1 LEKVTSEQRCEC
13 CEVAAGEYD
22 NAGHEVKRRQ
32 GSPGIARRPHKHR
45 PPESIRSP
53 GNKAFTLQ
61 RDEIS
66 VKAEAFIHSLL
77 FIQNNKKIERFNL
90 SSNRLLLNVYYMMA
104 VYRDDLQRQVNCYGT
119 PSLAVNSPTTYQRRY
134 QRETE
139 ETQKNLMLRHTNR
152 TFSQIQ
158 TVPKWTQYETEH
170 PSDVKLVKQSSV
182 SNTLGEMQEPCS

>member
-139 ETQKNLMLRHTNR
+139 EKQKTLCLDTQTGP
-152 TFSQIQ
+152 S
-158 TVPKWTQYETEH
+158 PKSRQC
-170 PSDVKLVKQSSV
+170 QSGLSMRL
-182 SNTLGEMQEPCS
+182 STLLTSSWLSRVQSPTL